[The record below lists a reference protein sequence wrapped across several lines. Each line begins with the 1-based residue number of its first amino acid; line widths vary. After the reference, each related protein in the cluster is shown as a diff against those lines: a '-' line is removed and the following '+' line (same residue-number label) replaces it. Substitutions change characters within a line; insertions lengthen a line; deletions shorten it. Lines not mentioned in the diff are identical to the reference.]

1 VAGVVLL
8 PYAVLLLLVDIP
20 KVYLQINACCL
31 TLSVE
36 TIGSLQAFV
45 PHVAT
50 CTRMSPPVTICHGL
64 LSACG
69 PNCSVTL

>member
-36 TIGSLQAFV
+36 TIGSLQASV
-45 PHVAT
+45 PHAAT
-50 CTRMSPPVTICHGL
+50 YTRITPITICHGL
-64 LSACG
+64 LPACG